1 MIEASQKIS
10 VEELLNNVKYG
21 NEYGYVPSDFAL
33 GFVNFIKLVED
44 GDPENKTPVVHYKML
59 DKFVE
64 DNGKDTINLCHRG
77 IAKSTLLEYLILY
90 IAVFKTMPGFKTV
103 PYLIYVSDSID
114 NGVKKMRKSL
124 EKRYYKSQFLKKYI
138 KDVSFTDIRWEFFR
152 EDGESLVVSGYG
164 AKSGVRG
171 PLSLDSL
178 VYTDNGTKTIETVEV
193 GDLIYTP
200 KGTLTKVTGK
210 SEVFTDSEMYKL
222 VFDDGRELKCDGT
235 HLHPLYVRKITKGK
249 TEYVKKLFTTNELLA
264 GAPLVN
270 GTYRRYFTQ
279 AVEPVQYSEKALP
292 LDPYLLGLLLG
303 DGFVNE
309 NKSARLAGIKEDVEE
324 YLKHLNYPAVSET
337 DYFERSGLPMKRV
350 TFLDTKDVMVELGLS
365 GKIDKEKSIPALYQ
379 RGSVNQR
386 RALLAGL
393 LDTDG
398 TCSKDEGSVSYSTIS
413 EQLANDIAELARSL
427 GYLVRSTCIVREGR
441 QPIYRVY
448 FRGDVNPFKLE
459 RKRALFRVPAKRSKR
474 VALLSIERITNQPC
488 QCIRVED
495 DEHEFITDNYLA
507 THNTRENNTRPVIA
521 LLDDLVSDE
530 DAKSPTVIANIEDT
544 VYKAIDYALHPKKRK
559 IIWNGTPF
567 NAKDPLYKAVESGAW
582 NVNVFPVCEEFPCT
596 EEEFRGSWPDR
607 FDYEYVKRMYQKALD
622 SGKVDTFNQELML
635 RILSEE
641 DRVISESDIQ
651 WYSRKTLIEN
661 KAKFNYYI
669 TTDFAT
675 SEKTTGDF
683 SVISV
688 WACNSNQDW
697 FWVDGIVKR
706 QLMDA
711 NIDDL
716 FRFVHKWKPQEV
728 GVEISG
734 QQKGFISWIQNEMI
748 RRNIY
753 FTLASDNNG
762 GSPGIRP
769 VTNKMQRFNVVQPW
783 FKLKKF
789 RFPEELRR
797 DPRVVEFITELTL
810 ITEGGFKSKH
820 DDCIDTVSMLGVLRP
835 WYPSEET
842 QFVERGTDGMWDIE
856 DEKIDNNISSYIV

>member
-44 GDPENKTPVVHYKML
+44 GEPENMTPVVHYKML

-171 PLSLDSL
+171 
-178 VYTDNGTKTIETVEV
+178 
-193 GDLIYTP
+193 
-200 KGTLTKVTGK
+200 
-210 SEVFTDSEMYKL
+210 
-222 VFDDGRELKCDGT
+222 
-235 HLHPLYVRKITKGK
+235 
-249 TEYVKKLFTTNELLA
+249 
-264 GAPLVN
+264 
-270 GTYRRYFTQ
+270 
-279 AVEPVQYSEKALP
+279 
-292 LDPYLLGLLLG
+292 
-303 DGFVNE
+303 
-309 NKSARLAGIKEDVEE
+309 
-324 YLKHLNYPAVSET
+324 
-337 DYFERSGLPMKRV
+337 
-350 TFLDTKDVMVELGLS
+350 
-365 GKIDKEKSIPALYQ
+365 
-379 RGSVNQR
+379 
-386 RALLAGL
+386 
-393 LDTDG
+393 
-398 TCSKDEGSVSYSTIS
+398 
-413 EQLANDIAELARSL
+413 
-427 GYLVRSTCIVREGR
+427 
-441 QPIYRVY
+441 
-448 FRGDVNPFKLE
+448 
-459 RKRALFRVPAKRSKR
+459 
-474 VALLSIERITNQPC
+474 
-488 QCIRVED
+488 
-495 DEHEFITDNYLA
+495 
-507 THNTRENNTRPVIA
+507 TRENNTRPVIA

-716 FRFVHKWKPQEV
+716 FRLVHKWKPQEV

-842 QFVERGTDGMWDIE
+842 QFVERGTDGMWDID